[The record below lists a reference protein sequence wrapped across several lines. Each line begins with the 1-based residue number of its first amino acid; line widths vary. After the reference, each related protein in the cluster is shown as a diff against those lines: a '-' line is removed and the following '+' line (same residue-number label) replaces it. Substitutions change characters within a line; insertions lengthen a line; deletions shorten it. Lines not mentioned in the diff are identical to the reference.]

1 MNMSTANNSSLIVD
15 QLITY
20 ADWFFPGEIDFDR
33 DLEVGII
40 IGSENQTTSMRRCIS
55 NSSLSDHGESPPQ
68 GSPKPAARRKN
79 KPAPTPPSITTPD
92 KHDKKPDDKPPPT
105 PDKPP
110 RPLTSGTLNR
120 IKKHE
125 TTNTES
131 ITKHDT
137 STDKQDGSTETETK
151 QQNTEA
157 NALIDSSLV
166 NCPERVDE
174 VQEDLHNANIET
186 EKINQETQKA
196 EKKLNVPIALER
208 NTMENISCNKSLMEL
223 ENSENSTQKLKVIPT
238 ERPPPTT
245 LERRRPV
252 AAPRSITNIVHN
264 AGKCFYNFFIKK
276 HNTKCLICVL
286 ILKKKRLNYV
296 RRRTIILYVQAHLI
310 EVVNRRFQN
319 DQPD

>member
-1 MNMSTANNSSLIVD
+1 MSTANNSSLIVD

-40 IGSENQTTSMRRCIS
+40 NCSENQTTSMRRCVS

-79 KPAPTPPSITTPD
+79 KPAPTPPNSTTPD
-92 KHDKKPDDKPPPT
+92 KHDKKSDDKPPPT

-120 IKKHE
+120 MKKHE

-131 ITKHDT
+131 IVKHD
-137 STDKQDGSTETETK
+137 SNTDKQDGGIETETK
-151 QQNTEA
+151 QHNTEV
-157 NALIDSSLV
+157 NALIDSSSIDCSDRV
-166 NCPERVDE
+166 NE
-174 VQEDLHNANIET
+174 VQEDLHNTNTET
-186 EKINQETQKA
+186 EKVNQENQKA
-196 EKKLNVPIALER
+196 EKKLYTPVALER
-208 NTMENISCNKSLMEL
+208 NTIENAVCNKSIIEL
-223 ENSENSTQKLKVIPT
+223 ENSENSTHKLKVIPT
-238 ERPPPTT
+238 ERPLPST

-264 AGKCFYNFFIKK
+264 TGIFIIFY
-276 HNTKCLICVL
+276 
-286 ILKKKRLNYV
+286 
-296 RRRTIILYVQAHLI
+296 
-310 EVVNRRFQN
+310 
-319 DQPD
+319 